1 MSARA
6 EGSCLFTH
14 WRHCFN
20 CRTLFIT
27 RLLQCITVLITWY
40 FISHLYKNTASCL
53 CLLLS
58 PLSAVGATSLRRTKN
73 NFTRGKKT
81 LFTKMLTVN
90 NEEKEVIDF
99 DPRLQGPFTCL
110 VAGPTGCGKT
120 QLIFKLIENTAQLI
134 TPTVHYIVYCYGQW
148 QKDFKKYDNKV
159 NFHEGLIP
167 REQIF
172 PVNSQ
177 ESSTQ
182 HTLLIIDDLL
192 GKEDTSLVRDI
203 FIKGSH
209 HNNIS
214 VIFVTQNLFLP
225 HKDYR
230 TLSLNAHYLVI
241 FKNPRDMSQI
251 NALARQAF
259 ASKPTF
265 LTAVYNRET
274 SDRHSYLLLD
284 FKQSTP
290 ELMRVRDSI
299 TTPWKT
305 TVFVPTYK

>member
-1 MSARA
+1 M
-6 EGSCLFTH
+6 EGHGS
-14 WRHCFN
+14 
-20 CRTLFIT
+20 I
-27 RLLQCITVLITWY
+27 
-40 FISHLYKNTASCL
+40 
-53 CLLLS
+53 
-58 PLSAVGATSLRRTKN
+58 
-73 NFTRGKKT
+73 RGSG
-81 LFTKMLTVN
+81 LLTVGQPW
-90 NEEKEVIDF
+90 EAAVFEGRDS
-99 DPRLQGPFTCL
+99 
-110 VAGPTGCGKT
+110 
-120 QLIFKLIENTAQLI
+120 LILTS
-134 TPTVHYIVYCYGQW
+134 P
-148 QKDFKKYDNKV
+148 
-159 NFHEGLIP
+159 
-167 REQIF
+167 
-172 PVNSQ
+172 
-177 ESSTQ
+177 
-182 HTLLIIDDLL
+182 LIIDDLL

>member
-1 MSARA
+1 M
-6 EGSCLFTH
+6 
-14 WRHCFN
+14 
-20 CRTLFIT
+20 
-27 RLLQCITVLITWY
+27 QQ
-40 FISHLYKNTASCL
+40 
-53 CLLLS
+53 
-58 PLSAVGATSLRRTKN
+58 LRGGQKRIYEK
-73 NFTRGKKT
+73 KKT

-90 NEEKEVIDF
+90 NDEKEVIDF

-120 QLIFKLIENTAQLI
+120 QMIFKLIENAAQLI
-134 TPTVHYIVYCYGQW
+134 TPIVHYIVYCYGQW
-148 QKDFKKYDNKV
+148 QKEFKKYDNKV
-159 NFHEGLIP
+159 SFHEGLIP

-172 PVNSQ
+172 PINSQ

-225 HKDYR
+225 QKDYR
-230 TLSLNAHYLVI
+230 TLSLNAHYLVF

-251 NALARQAF
+251 NALA
-259 ASKPTF
+259 
-265 LTAVYNRET
+265 
-274 SDRHSYLLLD
+274 
-284 FKQSTP
+284 
-290 ELMRVRDSI
+290 
-299 TTPWKT
+299 
-305 TVFVPTYK
+305 

>member
-1 MSARA
+1 MSV
-6 EGSCLFTH
+6 FTIQPSISR
-14 WRHCFN
+14 WCN
-20 CRTLFIT
+20 TP
-27 RLLQCITVLITWY
+27 LQL
-40 FISHLYKNTASCL
+40 N
-53 CLLLS
+53 
-58 PLSAVGATSLRRTKN
+58 
-73 NFTRGKKT
+73 RGKEKKKT
-81 LFTKMLTVN
+81 PSAKMFTLN
-90 NEEKEVIDF
+90 HEEKEVIDF

-110 VAGPTGCGKT
+110 VVGPTRCGKT
-120 QLIFKLIENTAQLI
+120 QLIFQLMDNADQLI
-134 TPTVHYIVYCYGQW
+134 TPPVHNIVYCYGQW
-148 QKDFKKYDNKV
+148 QNEFKQFGNKV
-159 NFHEGLIP
+159 TFHEGLIP
-167 REQIF
+167 REQLF
-172 PVNSQ
+172 PVTPQ

-182 HTLLIIDDLL
+182 HTLLIIDGLL
-192 GKEDTSLVRDI
+192 DKEDTSLVRDI

-259 ASKPTF
+259 ASKPAF
-265 LTAVYNRET
+265 LTAVYNQEP

-290 ELMRVRDSI
+290 ESVR
-299 TTPWKT
+299 
-305 TVFVPTYK
+305 

>member
-1 MSARA
+1 M
-6 EGSCLFTH
+6 
-14 WRHCFN
+14 
-20 CRTLFIT
+20 
-27 RLLQCITVLITWY
+27 
-40 FISHLYKNTASCL
+40 SCL

-73 NFTRGKKT
+73 DFTREKKT

-90 NEEKEVIDF
+90 NDEKEVINF

-134 TPTVHYIVYCYGQW
+134 TPTVHNIVYCYGQW

-172 PVNSQ
+172 PINSQ

-284 FKQSTP
+284 FKQS
-290 ELMRVRDSI
+290 S
-299 TTPWKT
+299 
-305 TVFVPTYK
+305 